1 MKVLILSIHGIILN
15 VFLFQIYPIA
25 HLYGFKG
32 KYLYGTLL
40 KKCMYKKTI
49 LNNI

>member
-1 MKVLILSIHGIILN
+1 MVLILSIHGIILN

-40 KKCMYKKTI
+40 KNACIKNHTK
-49 LNNI
+49 